1 VKGRVGEKER
11 ATRETEAHRD
21 RRDEWGV
28 RRRRRR
34 RRRRE
39 EDME

>member
-34 RRRRE
+34 RE

>member
-1 VKGRVGEKER
+1 MKGRVGEKER

-34 RRRRE
+34 RRE